1 MLALLLVAAGGH
13 AALAH
18 EHGEHGKGVPGGKAI
33 SAEPLDPI
41 LWWHIFLMI
50 AAFGV
55 MFPIGM

>member
-1 MLALLLVAAGGH
+1 MLPLLLVAAGGH
-13 AALAH
+13 AVLAH
-18 EHGEHGKGVPGGKAI
+18 EHGEHGEGLPGGKAI

-50 AAFGV
+50 VAFGV